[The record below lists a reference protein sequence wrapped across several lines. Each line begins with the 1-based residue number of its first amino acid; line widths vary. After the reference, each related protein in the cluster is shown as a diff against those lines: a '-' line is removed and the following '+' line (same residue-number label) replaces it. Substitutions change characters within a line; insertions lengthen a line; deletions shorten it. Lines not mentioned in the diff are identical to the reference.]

1 MLHKLFYIALGGAA
15 VLVAKAVK
23 GDGGVRPVVKGVYK
37 GIARVNRGFERAAA
51 EIREDLEDARRE
63 VEREE
68 AAQQPI

>member
-1 MLHKLFYIALGGAA
+1 MLHRLFYVALGGAA
-15 VLVAKAVK
+15 VLVVKAVK
-23 GDGGVRPVVKGVYK
+23 GDRGVVKGVYK

-68 AAQQPI
+68 ATRPPV